1 MFILQYVMSNPK
13 LKLISASITCYQN
26 FFTILDRIVGPK
38 CRPYF
43 GQNTVTNLIEFL
55 MYQALSKT
63 FLQTFW
69 IKYFYKFFI
78 KNIVKHLVT
87 ILPQIFNSSFPQIWV
102 QKIGLSVAGVHTSQV
117 RNSFNSNHI
126 KPK

>member
-1 MFILQYVMSNPK
+1 
-13 LKLISASITCYQN
+13 
-26 FFTILDRIVGPK
+26 
-38 CRPYF
+38 
-43 GQNTVTNLIEFL
+43 

-102 QKIGLSVAGVHTSQV
+102 QKIGLNVAVVHTSQV

-126 KPK
+126 KPKWCDMDVCLFVGVSTPSFSSGVLRLIGECEVLLELA